1 MQVGVVRSE
10 LAARA
15 SGCGFGEPP
24 KPNGQRLV
32 SAFGLVPSQ
41 LRIGGAALGGKGV
54 RITNPRHGWLPAC
67 AAKNSPSHGL
77 LCPQRPVARLWG
89 AGHTAWSCE
98 IEGGQNGFGE
108 PPKPTGQRPVLPMTA
123 AAQGEA
129 GAVWGLLVR
138 LGLSL
143 CGRFGFPAFCAFGFV
158 SDFGLGALSF
168 AGRHH
173 GTVLPKRGTSG
184 QPQRRQDRRGARLG
198 DRAAC
203 LACVQFDWLDAQPGC
218 AGSLERFEPF

>member
-98 IEGGQNGFGE
+98 IEAGQNGFGE

-129 GAVWGLLVR
+129 GAVWGLLLR

-143 CGRFGFPAFCAFGFV
+143 CGRFGFPAFCASGFLWGFGFGA
-158 SDFGLGALSF
+158 SDLGRPKPWRRPAQRW
-168 AGRHH
+168 RHQL
-173 GTVLPKRGTSG
+173 TTETP
-184 QPQRRQDRRGARLG
+184 RLQG
-198 DRAAC
+198 C
-203 LACVQFDWLDAQPGC
+203 ILLEPGC
-218 AGSLERFEPF
+218 SNLCRAV